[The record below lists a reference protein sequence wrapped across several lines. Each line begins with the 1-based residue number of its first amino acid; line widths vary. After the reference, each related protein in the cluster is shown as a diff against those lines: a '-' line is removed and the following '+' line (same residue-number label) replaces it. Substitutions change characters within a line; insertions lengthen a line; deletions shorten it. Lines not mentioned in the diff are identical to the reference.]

1 MIVADIFHVPMV
13 KWSFD
18 VVLRLRSG
26 RSYFLHHRDDVVL
39 IYPAWPADVAVDLM
53 HLAVVPDVAYSVES
67 EAHDR
72 RASVER
78 ASVVKDVANP
88 AVAIN

>member
-1 MIVADIFHVPMV
+1 M
-13 KWSFD
+13 
-18 VVLRLRSG
+18 
-26 RSYFLHHRDDVVL
+26 
-39 IYPAWPADVAVDLM
+39 DVAVDLM
-53 HLAVVPDVAYSVES
+53 HPVAIQDVAYSMES

-88 AVAIN
+88 AVAIH